1 MAKILAYSTKSDKLT
16 KLCKLIAQVNFN
28 RDLVSHRKSRTH
40 NPKSLKELRSDVLSI
55 KIPNVCLNIV
65 WAAYIWPSKLG
76 ICKDFSLVLDNVKV
90 QVPGLLV
97 LSSRIQW
104 TRSIWGK
111 IHRFFYFLTRIQRE
125 CCKGGL
131 EHISQKPWVDV
142 ARSRKTHPNYG
153 RGLSRPYVSSQITV
167 IHFQK
172 GAEECVRELRN

>member
-1 MAKILAYSTKSDKLT
+1 M
-16 KLCKLIAQVNFN
+16 
-28 RDLVSHRKSRTH
+28 
-40 NPKSLKELRSDVLSI
+40 DVLSI
-55 KIPNVCLNIV
+55 KIPKVCLNIV

-76 ICKDFSLVLDNVKV
+76 ICKDFSLVQDNVKV
-90 QVPGLLV
+90 QVSGFLV

-167 IHFQK
+167 IHFQRVQRNVWENFVIK
-172 GAEECVRELRN
+172 MCITVREWWRSEEEPGIATPDRINMQKHIRSRLLQ

>member
-1 MAKILAYSTKSDKLT
+1 M
-16 KLCKLIAQVNFN
+16 
-28 RDLVSHRKSRTH
+28 
-40 NPKSLKELRSDVLSI
+40 
-55 KIPNVCLNIV
+55 VCLNIV
-65 WAAYIWPSKLG
+65 WAAYIWSSKLG
-76 ICKDFSLVLDNVKV
+76 ICKDFSLVQDNVKV
-90 QVPGLLV
+90 QVPGFLV

-167 IHFQK
+167 LHFQK
-172 GAEECVRELRN
+172 GAEECVRELRNLNVHHCKRMMEVGGRTWHSNPWQNKHAKTYSLSFVAVDDLSRFPPAFYLNG